1 MKSIRNT
8 KIAVVGMGYVGL
20 PLAVAFG
27 KKIDTIG
34 FDINLQRIKE
44 LEVSKDKTKEM
55 NREKILEA
63 KKLSFTS
70 DILELKKS
78 NFFIVAV
85 PTPVDDFKIP
95 DFNPLI
101 KASALIAKVLKKGD
115 VVVYESTVY
124 PGATEEI
131 CIPVLEKESGLVYNK
146 DFFAGYSP
154 ERISP
159 ADKNEVC
166 DIVKVTSGSTI
177 EIGKYVDS
185 VYKEIIT
192 AGTFLVDDMKV
203 AEACKVVE
211 NTQRDINI
219 AFMNEI
225 SIVMN
230 KMGIEAKDV
239 LSAMKTKWNALSF
252 TPGLVGGH
260 CIGVDPYYLIH
271 KAYELGYSMEISRN
285 ARIVND
291 GMPKFITERAVLE
304 MSKRK
309 INLGKSRI
317 LIMGVSFKENC
328 PDIRNARPFDIAK
341 ELEKYGVKVDF
352 FDPIVDAEEVERVE
366 KVVLTKNPA
375 VGSYDAI
382 ILAVA
387 HKKFIDMGVEKIR
400 TFGKKDESVF
410 FDIKAIFGKNDSDL
424 RL

>member
-1 MKSIRNT
+1 MKSIKKT

-27 KKIDTIG
+27 RKIDTIG
-34 FDINLQRIKE
+34 FDINFERIRE
-44 LEVSKDKTKEM
+44 LKAGKDKTKEM
-55 NREKILEA
+55 SQEKISEA
-63 KKLSFTS
+63 KKLSFAS

-101 KASALIAKVLKKGD
+101 KASASIAKALKKGD

-166 DIVKVTSGSTI
+166 DIVKVTSGSTV

-192 AGTFLVDDMKV
+192 AGTFLVSDMKV

-225 SIVMN
+225 SIIMN

-239 LSAMKTKWNALSF
+239 LAAMKTKWNALSF

-291 GMPKFITERAVLE
+291 GMPKFIAERAVLE

-309 INLGKSRI
+309 INPGKSKA
-317 LIMGVSFKENC
+317 LLMGVSFKENC

-341 ELEKYGVKVDF
+341 ELKKYGMAVDF
-352 FDPIVDAEEVERVE
+352 FDPVVDAKEVKKVE

-375 VGSYDAI
+375 VGHYDVI

-387 HKKFIDMGVEKIR
+387 HKKFIDIGVEKIR
-400 TFGKKDESVF
+400 TFGKKDKCVF

>member
-1 MKSIRNT
+1 MNKIKNT

-34 FDINLQRIKE
+34 FDISVERIEE
-44 LEVSKDKTKEM
+44 LRAGKDKTKEM
-55 NREKILEA
+55 SKEKILEA
-63 KKLSFTS
+63 KKLFFTN
-70 DILELKKS
+70 DILELEKS

-101 KASALIAKVLKKGD
+101 KASASIARVLKKGD

-131 CIPVLEKESGLVYNK
+131 CIPVLEKESGLVYNR

-166 DIVKVTSGSTI
+166 DIIKVTSGSTI
-177 EIGKYVDS
+177 EIGKYIDS

-225 SIVMN
+225 SIAMN
-230 KMGIEAKDV
+230 RMGIEAKDV
-239 LSAMKTKWNALSF
+239 LAAMKTKWNALSF

-291 GMPKFITERAVLE
+291 GIPKFIAEKSVLE
-304 MSKRK
+304 MSRRK
-309 INLGKSRI
+309 INPGKSKA

-341 ELEKYGVKVDF
+341 ELKKYGVKVDF
-352 FDPIVDAEEVERVE
+352 FDPIVDEKEVMRVE
-366 KVVLTKNPA
+366 KVSLIKKPKA
-375 VGSYDAI
+375 SYYDVV

-387 HKKFIDMGVEKIR
+387 HKKFADMGIKKIKAL
-400 TFGKKDESVF
+400 GKKGSGIF
-410 FDIKAIFGKNDSDL
+410 FDIKNVFDKKDSDL